1 MSPAAITPAAT
12 PPKVPPIMA
21 GVRILLAETVF
32 DELVG
37 EPGAAVM
44 TIMLTTVEACPAEV
58 EVMEVRV

>member
-1 MSPAAITPAAT
+1 
-12 PPKVPPIMA
+12 MA
-21 GVRILLAETVF
+21 GVRILLADTAF

-58 EVMEVRV
+58 EVMEVNVWVDDSPGIVASEDGFPET